1 MKLCTLLNQSEKS
14 VPDSRLFLIKLELE
28 KGFTREFV
36 DWFAGVHAP
45 SLLRAGF
52 RTVNSFLSHGS
63 DDSVFNIHEILGAE
77 IFDTEDY
84 KREIA
89 SDEVF
94 VNHIKKNI
102 ISRSNSIY
110 RQIEVFRDGLAQGS
124 FSSIEST
131 LVSPVV
137 SVSATNLDDFK
148 YFKEY
153 LRSAGFSIPG
163 MYRLRFCQ
171 LEGQH
176 PSGKS
181 IEPEYAVIIE
191 WSNQHSALQFF
202 ANFESRV
209 DSIIGR
215 ILVRSMSNNFFTS

>member
-1 MKLCTLLNQSEKS
+1 MLKQSEES
-14 VPDSRLFLIKLELE
+14 VPDSRLFLIKLQLE

-63 DDSVFNIHEILGAE
+63 DDCVFNIHEILGAE

-94 VNHIKKNI
+94 VNRIKKNI

-110 RQIEVFRDGLAQGS
+110 RQIEVFRDGVAQNS
-124 FSSIEST
+124 LVSIEST

-137 SVSATNLDDFK
+137 SISAANLDDFNDFKK
-148 YFKEY
+148 YLE
-153 LRSAGFSIPG
+153 LAGFSLPG
-163 MYRLRFCQ
+163 MHRVRFCQ

-176 PSGKS
+176 PTGKS

-202 ANFESRV
+202 ANFESRIN
-209 DSIIGR
+209 SIIGT